1 MKHARLKGPSVKGN
15 YVNPLS
21 RKSIKL
27 LSPASKKIHM
37 NKARLERKAMIKS
50 LKHYRKHDV
59 VLNDDQN
66 DELLQLVSKV
76 SDVGKDT
83 LEKVLGEADAM
94 GKGNVL

>member
-15 YVNPLS
+15 YVNPSS

-83 LEKVLGEADAM
+83 LEKVLGEADAK